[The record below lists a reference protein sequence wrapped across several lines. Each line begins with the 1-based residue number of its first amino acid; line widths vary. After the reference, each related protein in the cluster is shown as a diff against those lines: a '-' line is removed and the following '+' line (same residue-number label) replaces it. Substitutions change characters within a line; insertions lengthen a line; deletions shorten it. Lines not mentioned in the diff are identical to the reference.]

1 MATYRPGSNTLLK
14 SDSILDYVLHTTVY
28 PREHERLRELRL
40 ITQNHPRSFMGSSP
54 DQMQFFSVLLKMIG
68 ARNAVEVGVFTGY
81 SLLATA
87 LALPDDGKVVAIDVS
102 REYYELGRPVI
113 ENAGVAHK
121 VDFRHGDGLAVLDQL
136 LAGGDGEGK
145 FDFAYADADKEQYRG
160 YHERLVRLV
169 RVGGVVAYDN
179 TLWGGSVAMP
189 RDTPGSSAYDRVVRD
204 YMVGFNAMVAADDR
218 VEACLLPVADGVT
231 LCRRLNLPLHATFA
245 CPPSLV
251 KLSQRS
257 MSMACTKVWRS
268 TIYTRRLKR
277 TTPASRVS
285 STAMA
290 AANGDAS
297 HGANGGIQ
305 IQSKEMKTAIHS
317 NDSPKTLLKSESLHE
332 YMLNTMVYPRENEF
346 MRELR
351 LITSEHTYGFMSS
364 PPEEGQLLSLL
375 LKLTGAKNT
384 IEVGVFTG
392 CSVLATALAIP
403 DDGKVVAIDVS
414 REYFDLG
421 LPVIKKAGV
430 AHKVDFREG
439 AAMPILDNLLANEEN
454 EGKFD
459 FAFVDADKGNYGEYH
474 ERLLRLVRAG
484 GVLAYDNTLWG
495 GSVAL
500 EDDSVLEEF
509 DQDIRRSIVVFN
521 AKIAGDPRVEAV
533 QLPVSDGITLC
544 RRLV

>member
-1 MATYRPGSNTLLK
+1 MY
-14 SDSILDYVLHTTVY
+14 
-28 PREHERLRELRL
+28 
-40 ITQNHPRSFMGSSP
+40 SSCMP
-54 DQMQFFSVLLKMIG
+54 PSPCYLCL
-68 ARNAVEVGVFTGY
+68 
-81 SLLATA
+81 S
-87 LALPDDGKVVAIDVS
+87 
-102 REYYELGRPVI
+102 
-113 ENAGVAHK
+113 
-121 VDFRHGDGLAVLDQL
+121 
-136 LAGGDGEGK
+136 
-145 FDFAYADADKEQYRG
+145 
-160 YHERLVRLV
+160 
-169 RVGGVVAYDN
+169 
-179 TLWGGSVAMP
+179 SVA
-189 RDTPGSSAYDRVVRD
+189 G
-204 YMVGFNAMVAADDR
+204 
-218 VEACLLPVADGVT
+218 EAVT
-231 LCRRLNLPLHATFA
+231 EEH
-245 CPPSLV
+245 
-251 KLSQRS
+251 

-268 TIYTRRLKR
+268 TMYTPRRLKR

-509 DQDIRRSIVVFN
+509 DQDIRRSIVAFN